1 MMCTQAAFNYYLLLI
16 LASIF
21 IVCSTGQLAP
31 GSPGIVTVPS
41 GTPPASTSTSNPA
54 RWCVAKSG
62 VGQTALQAAL
72 DYACGQGRADCGPIQ
87 PSGTCF
93 SPNTLQNHA
102 SYAFNSYYQKSS
114 GQGSS
119 ACDFSGAAT
128 FTTTNPSTGSC
139 NYPTSSSPTT
149 TTPSTTQFPPP
160 YLPGLATPPTIL
172 NGTNPSLGGLGD
184 SPLTDDSS
192 SLSIFTRLH
201 HHLFLACINLF
212 LIRLPLFD
220 I

>member
-1 MMCTQAAFNYYLLLI
+1 MTCTQAASNYYLLLI
-16 LASIF
+16 LASIL
-21 IVCSTGQLAP
+21 IVCSTVAYLQLQKSFTIYGELKIGERYLLGQLAP

-41 GTPPASTSTSNPA
+41 GTPPASSSTSNTA

-62 VGQTALQAAL
+62 VGPAALQAAL

-114 GQGSS
+114 GQGSA

-149 TTPSTTQFPPP
+149 TPSTTQFPPP
-160 YLPGLATPPTIL
+160 YLPG
-172 NGTNPSLGGLGD
+172 
-184 SPLTDDSS
+184 
-192 SLSIFTRLH
+192 
-201 HHLFLACINLF
+201 
-212 LIRLPLFD
+212 
-220 I
+220 